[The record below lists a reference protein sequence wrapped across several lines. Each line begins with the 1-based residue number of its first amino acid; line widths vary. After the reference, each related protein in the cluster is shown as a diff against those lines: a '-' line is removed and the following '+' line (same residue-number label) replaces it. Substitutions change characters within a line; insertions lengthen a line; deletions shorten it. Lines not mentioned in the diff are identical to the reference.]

1 METKRVL
8 SSSGSIDSISP
19 LPDELLSHILS
30 FLPTKRAASTS
41 ILSKRWRTLFPF
53 MNHLCASLYLDDTD
67 LLYPERQ
74 TEEEYYVVHNSFR
87 NFVDKTL
94 SGCNNNSLKKFSLTY
109 EDDDVQRMCLTT
121 GMMSK
126 ALEQGVSDLE
136 LCIYMPLMY
145 EPPRLLPDTV
155 FINNTLVK
163 LTLGTE
169 LCLGRSP
176 WEDLEELYIH
186 HIYIEDRDEE
196 FDIHTAPHYIAHNIK
211 KLTVC
216 YNNDVQAPRIL
227 SIYTPNLVYLDYSDY
242 LTCLYNSENHF
253 NDLLEARL
261 DLAFARAGRWGD
273 EHDTCLKIM
282 NSITNVQI
290 LHLSCFTVENL
301 ATLHFEGSEKEYWQ
315 LLCNMIEKS
324 PKLETLVLE
333 GLCGISDCEVGI
345 DGGNMVKVVEIQ
357 EYKGRLEELNQVKC
371 FLREMENLEEVK
383 VNTSD
388 EIENKLQL
396 TNDLLALLPKR
407 SSKCN
412 IHVL

>member
-41 ILSKRWRTLFPF
+41 ILSKRWRTLFPL
-53 MNHLCASLYLDDTD
+53 MNHLCASLYLDVTD

-176 WEDLEELYIH
+176 WENVDLPLLKSLFLHTVWFSNHAICDVMMDGCPQLEELYIH
-186 HIYIEDRDEE
+186 HNYIEDRDEE
-196 FDIHTAPHYIAHNIK
+196 FNIHTAPHYIAHNIK

-216 YNNDVQAPRIL
+216 YNNDVQAPRVL

-290 LHLSCFTVENL
+290 LHLSCFTVEVIYECLDLAEIPLFKNL
-301 ATLHFEGSEKEYWQ
+301 ATLHFEG
-315 LLCNMIEKS
+315 NI
-324 PKLETLVLE
+324 
-333 GLCGISDCEVGI
+333 
-345 DGGNMVKVVEIQ
+345 GN
-357 EYKGRLEELNQVKC
+357 C
-371 FLREMENLEEVK
+371 FA
-383 VNTSD
+383 
-388 EIENKLQL
+388 I
-396 TNDLLALLPKR
+396 
-407 SSKCN
+407 
-412 IHVL
+412 

>member
-1 METKRVL
+1 
-8 SSSGSIDSISP
+8 
-19 LPDELLSHILS
+19 
-30 FLPTKRAASTS
+30 
-41 ILSKRWRTLFPF
+41 
-53 MNHLCASLYLDDTD
+53 
-67 LLYPERQ
+67 
-74 TEEEYYVVHNSFR
+74 
-87 NFVDKTL
+87 
-94 SGCNNNSLKKFSLTY
+94 
-109 EDDDVQRMCLTT
+109 MCLTT

-176 WEDLEELYIH
+176 WENVDLPLLKSLFLHTVWFSNHAICDVMMDGCPQLEELYIH

-196 FDIHTAPHYIAHNIK
+196 FNIHTAPHYIAHNIK

-290 LHLSCFTVENL
+290 LHLSCFTVEVMYACL
-301 ATLHFEGSEKEYWQ
+301 DLDEIHCLRTWPLYI
-315 LLCNMIEKS
+315 LR
-324 PKLETLVLE
+324 LETLVLE

>member
-1 METKRVL
+1 
-8 SSSGSIDSISP
+8 
-19 LPDELLSHILS
+19 
-30 FLPTKRAASTS
+30 
-41 ILSKRWRTLFPF
+41 
-53 MNHLCASLYLDDTD
+53 
-67 LLYPERQ
+67 
-74 TEEEYYVVHNSFR
+74 
-87 NFVDKTL
+87 
-94 SGCNNNSLKKFSLTY
+94 
-109 EDDDVQRMCLTT
+109 MCLTT

-176 WEDLEELYIH
+176 WENVDLPLLKSLFLHTVWFSNHAICDVMMDGCPQLEELYIH
-186 HIYIEDRDEE
+186 HIYIE
-196 FDIHTAPHYIAHNIK
+196 
-211 KLTVC
+211 
-216 YNNDVQAPRIL
+216 
-227 SIYTPNLVYLDYSDY
+227 
-242 LTCLYNSENHF
+242 
-253 NDLLEARL
+253 EARL

-290 LHLSCFTVENL
+290 LYLSCFTVEVMYECLDLDEIPLFKNL
-301 ATLHFEGSEKEYWQ
+301 ATLHFEGNKKEYWQ

-333 GLCGISDCEVGI
+333 GLCGISDCGVGI

-371 FLREMENLEEVK
+371 FLREMENLEEMK